1 MTNSPSVSRN
11 GAHGASQHE
20 PHVVIIGGGFAGL
33 AAARELR
40 KAAVRVTLLDRSN
53 HHTFQPLLYQVAT
66 AGLAP
71 SDISVPIRW
80 RLRHQA
86 NATVLLAEVVGI
98 DATRQIVRLDD
109 GTEIPYD
116 FLIVATGARHAYF
129 GHDEWSAFAPGLK
142 SIEDATDMRQRL
154 LLAFERAE
162 RTDDPAVRDANLT
175 FAIVGGGPTGV
186 ELAGSIPDIT
196 KRALRQEFRRIDTRQ
211 TRVLL
216 IEAGPRILST
226 FPEALSR
233 AAQQDL
239 EGLGVEVR
247 LGVPVTHIDNDSVT
261 IGEERIP
268 TRTVFWAAG
277 NVASPLGRMLDAD
290 TDRAGRVKVATD
302 CSVPAHPN
310 VFVVGDLS
318 IVMRENG
325 QPAPAVAPTANQ
337 TGQHA
342 ARMIVASMNG
352 RPRTP
357 FQYWHKG
364 DLATIGRHKAVAAFG
379 RLHLSGYFTWFL
391 WLFVHLMY
399 LVGFRNRASV
409 LLQWGWAYVTWQR
422 GVRLITRNTVSG
434 NMVTG
439 NSTGSRSASASA
451 QVAAPEAVSPAAV
464 SSNAPAERD
473 LRLV

>member
-1 MTNSPSVSRN
+1 M
-11 GAHGASQHE
+11 
-20 PHVVIIGGGFAGL
+20 IIGGGFAGL

-40 KAAVRVTLLDRSN
+40 RAAVRVTVLDRSN

-80 RLRHQA
+80 RLRNQA
-86 NATVLLAEVVGI
+86 NATVLMAEVVGI
-98 DATRQIVRLDD
+98 DATRQVVRLDD
-109 GTEIPYD
+109 ETEIAYD

-129 GHDEWSAFAPGLK
+129 GRDEWASFAPGLK
-142 SIEDATDMRQRL
+142 SIEDATDMRQRM

-162 RTDDPAVRDANLT
+162 RTDDPAERDANLT

-196 KRALRQEFRRIDTRQ
+196 KRALRKEFRRIDTRQ

-216 IEAGPRILST
+216 IEAGPRILPT
-226 FPEALSR
+226 FPEDLSR
-233 AAQQDL
+233 AAQADL

-247 LGVPVTHIDNDSVT
+247 LGVPVTHIDEHGVS
-261 IGEERIP
+261 IGEEHVA

-290 TDRAGRVKVATD
+290 TDRAGRVKVAND

-310 VFVVGDLS
+310 VFVVGDLC
-318 IVMRENG
+318 IVMRDNG

-342 ARMIVASMNG
+342 ARMILASMQG

-422 GVRLITRNTVSG
+422 GVRLITRAAASNTPVLASG
-434 NMVTG
+434 T
-439 NSTGSRSASASA
+439 
-451 QVAAPEAVSPAAV
+451 APVSPSAPPPPEL
-464 SSNAPAERD
+464 SSGRPISVGDDR
-473 LRLV
+473 VKQTV

>member
-1 MTNSPSVSRN
+1 M
-11 GAHGASQHE
+11 
-20 PHVVIIGGGFAGL
+20 
-33 AAARELR
+33 
-40 KAAVRVTLLDRSN
+40 RVTLLDRSN

-226 FPEALSR
+226 FPEALSVR
-233 AAQQDL
+233 PNRTSKDSAWRS
-239 EGLGVEVR
+239 GLAC
-247 LGVPVTHIDNDSVT
+247 PS
-261 IGEERIP
+261 
-268 TRTVFWAAG
+268 RT
-277 NVASPLGRMLDAD
+277 
-290 TDRAGRVKVATD
+290 
-302 CSVPAHPN
+302 
-310 VFVVGDLS
+310 S
-318 IVMRENG
+318 IT
-325 QPAPAVAPTANQ
+325 TA
-337 TGQHA
+337 
-342 ARMIVASMNG
+342 
-352 RPRTP
+352 
-357 FQYWHKG
+357 
-364 DLATIGRHKAVAAFG
+364 
-379 RLHLSGYFTWFL
+379 
-391 WLFVHLMY
+391 
-399 LVGFRNRASV
+399 
-409 LLQWGWAYVTWQR
+409 
-422 GVRLITRNTVSG
+422 
-434 NMVTG
+434 
-439 NSTGSRSASASA
+439 SRSARNGSPRARCFGP
-451 QVAAPEAVSPAAV
+451 PEMSHRP
-464 SSNAPAERD
+464 
-473 LRLV
+473 

>member
-1 MTNSPSVSRN
+1 MTSPVN
-11 GAHGASQHE
+11 V

-40 KAAVRVTLLDRSN
+40 HANVRVTLLDRSN

-80 RLRHQA
+80 RLRRQT
-86 NATVLLAEVVGI
+86 NTTVLLAEVETI
-98 DATRQIVRLDD
+98 DPARQIVRLDD
-109 GTEIPYD
+109 GTELAYD
-116 FLIVATGARHAYF
+116 YLIVATGARHAYF
-129 GHDEWSAFAPGLK
+129 GHDEWAPFAPGLK

-162 RTDDPAVRDANLT
+162 RTDDPAEREANLT
-175 FAIVGGGPTGV
+175 FVIVGGGPTGV

-196 KRALRQEFRRIDTRQ
+196 RRALRREFRRIDTRA

-216 IEAGPRILST
+216 VEAGPRILPT
-226 FPEALSR
+226 FPEGLSR
-233 AAQQDL
+233 AARRDL
-239 EGLGVEVR
+239 EELGVEVR
-247 LGVPVTHIDNDSVT
+247 LGVPVTQIDAQSVT
-261 IGEERIP
+261 IGEERIA

-290 TDRAGRVKVATD
+290 TDRAGRVKVAPD
-302 CSVPAHPN
+302 CSIPAHPD
-310 VFVVGDLS
+310 VFVVGDLC

-342 ARMIVASMNG
+342 ARMVLASIAG
-352 RPRTP
+352 RPRAP

-379 RLHLSGYFTWFL
+379 ALHLSGYLTWFL

-422 GVRLITRNTVSG
+422 GVRLITGRQ
-434 NMVTG
+434 
-439 NSTGSRSASASA
+439 SR
-451 QVAAPEAVSPAAV
+451 AP
-464 SSNAPAERD
+464 
-473 LRLV
+473 

>member
-1 MTNSPSVSRN
+1 MTHTSEAGSRAPQA
-11 GAHGASQHE
+11 GAGGV
-20 PHVVIIGGGFAGL
+20 PRIVIIGGGFAGL

-40 KAAVRVTLLDRSN
+40 KAKVAVTVLDRSN

-66 AGLAP
+66 ASLAP

-80 RLRHQA
+80 RLRNQA
-86 NATVLLAEVVGI
+86 NTTVLLAEVIGI
-98 DATRQIVRLDD
+98 DATRQVVQLDD
-109 GTEIPYD
+109 GSELGYD
-116 FLIVATGARHAYF
+116 YLIVATGARHAYF
-129 GHDEWSAFAPGLK
+129 GHDEWATFAPGLK

-162 RTDDPAVRDANLT
+162 RADDPADRDANLT

-186 ELAGSIPDIT
+186 ELAGAIPGIT
-196 KRALRQEFRRIDTRQ
+196 RWAFRRDFRRIDTRK

-216 IEAGPRILST
+216 IEAGPRLLST
-226 FPEALSR
+226 FPEDLSR
-233 AAQQDL
+233 AAQRDL
-239 EGLGVEVR
+239 EALGVEVR
-247 LGVPVTHIDNDSVT
+247 LGVPVTHVDEHGVV
-261 IGEERIP
+261 IGEERIA

-277 NVASPLGRMLDAD
+277 NVASPLGRMLDAE

-310 VFVVGDLS
+310 VFVVGDLC
-318 IVMRENG
+318 IVIRDNG

-342 ARMIVASMNG
+342 ARMILATLRG
-352 RPRTP
+352 APRTP

-379 RLHLSGYFTWFL
+379 RVHLNGYFTWFL

-409 LLQWGWAYVTWQR
+409 LLQWAWAYLTWQR
-422 GVRLITRNTVSG
+422 GVRLITRATVPTVSG
-434 NMVTG
+434 RAAQPDAVAVTG
-439 NSTGSRSASASA
+439 P
-451 QVAAPEAVSPAAV
+451 AAPPLPQFDRAHDRA
-464 SSNAPAERD
+464 
-473 LRLV
+473 